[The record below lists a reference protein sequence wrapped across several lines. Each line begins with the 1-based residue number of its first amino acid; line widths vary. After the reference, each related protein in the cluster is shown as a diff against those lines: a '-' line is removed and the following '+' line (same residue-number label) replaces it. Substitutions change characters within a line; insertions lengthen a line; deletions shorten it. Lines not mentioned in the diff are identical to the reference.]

1 MKRIRTEMKNSE
13 NNKQMASHY
22 HTNKK
27 TDQAPKRPKGAILQG
42 QQQLQQTAT
51 HNTSNTKQENGF
63 IKIGKF

>member
-1 MKRIRTEMKNSE
+1 
-13 NNKQMASHY
+13 MASHY
-22 HTNKK
+22 HTNQK